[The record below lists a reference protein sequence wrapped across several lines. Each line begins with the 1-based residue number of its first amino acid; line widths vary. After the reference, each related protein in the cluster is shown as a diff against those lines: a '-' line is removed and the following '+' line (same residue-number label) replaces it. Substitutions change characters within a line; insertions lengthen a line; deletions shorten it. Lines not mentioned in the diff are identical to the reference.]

1 MIHFQG
7 KAGMFQKFSSFQHK
21 NGNVLGNK
29 QVNILLFAKLVLPF
43 TKLTSNGL
51 N

>member
-1 MIHFQG
+1 MLHFHG
-7 KAGMFQKFSSFQHK
+7 KAGMFQKISSFLHK

-29 QVNILLFAKLVLPF
+29 QGNILLFAKLVLLF
-43 TKLTSNGL
+43 TKVTSNGL